1 MKKTSYAEP
10 LIMLIFKLLLLFNHV
25 RIFIYNALTIAANLI
40 TKDST
45 EIKKIKKIKQRMKS
59 YEERL
64 NYNNISTITSK
75 ILRKM
80 KKLKT
85 EK

>member
-45 EIKKIKKIKQRMKS
+45 EIKKIKQRMKS